1 MSENIKDI
9 VRDFYSEFPAIEK
22 YLRPD
27 TELYWNS
34 SSGFQHMD
42 VEDIKNMATELAR
55 AFYSLR
61 LESSHLLSEGNF
73 VTIRFTYFVK
83 TIENEEE
90 ELPMAHFIAIW
101 EVKDGKLYRGH
112 QISQQAN
119 DNPENLSS
127 FLPIY

>member
-1 MSENIKDI
+1 MSENKKAI

-22 YLRPD
+22 YLHPD
-27 TELYWNS
+27 TLLYWNS
-34 SSGFQHMD
+34 SSGFQRMD
-42 VEDIKNMATELAR
+42 ADDITKMATELAR
-55 AFYSLR
+55 AFHSLR
-61 LESSHLLSEGNF
+61 LECSHLMVDGDF

-101 EVKDGKLYRGH
+101 EVKEGKLYRGH

-119 DNPENLSS
+119 DSPENLSS

>member
-22 YLRPD
+22 YIHPD
-27 TELYWNS
+27 TLLYWNS
-34 SSGFQHMD
+34 SSGFQRMD
-42 VEDIKNMATELAR
+42 SEDIKKMATELAR
-55 AFYSLR
+55 AFHSLR
-61 LESSHLLSEGNF
+61 LESSHLLSDGNF

-101 EVKDGKLYRGH
+101 EVKNGKLYRGH

-119 DNPENLSS
+119 DSPENLNS
-127 FLPIY
+127 FLPI